1 MDSDSRVERER
12 PSAIDFSQMST
23 HCLRRLNKHFNLFD
37 DSDKRYMPAKHTLSD
52 VMTKH
57 FHLITDD
64 EMFDR
69 QEELVIDRFF
79 QSIVQHS
86 RRRRRDVSLSVCLHY
101 IFLSWSSQRWA
112 ELRQLNKPFRCECI
126 SSSSLFPRNGL
137 CLLYDVY

>member
-1 MDSDSRVERER
+1 
-12 PSAIDFSQMST
+12 MST
-23 HCLRRLNKHFNLFD
+23 HCLHRLNKHFNLFD

-86 RRRRRDVSLSVCLHY
+86 RRRRRDVSLSVCVHSYFSRNPLTLDWQL
-101 IFLSWSSQRWA
+101 FWRCA
-112 ELRQLNKPFRCECI
+112 ELRQLNKLFGCECI